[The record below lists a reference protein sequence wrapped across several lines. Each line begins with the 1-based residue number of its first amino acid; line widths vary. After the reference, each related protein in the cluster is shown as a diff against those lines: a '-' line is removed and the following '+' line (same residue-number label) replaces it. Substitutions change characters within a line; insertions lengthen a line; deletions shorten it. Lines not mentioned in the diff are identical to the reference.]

1 MMIDLDEFK
10 PINDTFGHH
19 TGDHTLV
26 QVSDLLR
33 ACARE
38 ADTVF
43 RWGGDEFLVVG
54 EVRDPN
60 DLSLLAERFRRSI
73 ADHRFDPKY
82 GKALRLSGSI
92 GIAAYPYAQDNPGV
106 ASWEQVADVADLAAL
121 LAKTHGK
128 NAWVATKG
136 TADLTASQMQRV
148 KNNFELLIE
157 SGRIVAVTSDMDVPL
172 KGAFRAG

>member
-43 RWGGDEFLVVG
+43 RWGGDEFLIVG
-54 EVRDPN
+54 EVRDRN
-60 DLSLLAERFRRSI
+60 DMALLAERIRLTI
-73 ADHRFDPKY
+73 AEHRFDPKY
-82 GKALRLSGSI
+82 GKALRLSASI
-92 GIAAYPYAQDNPGV
+92 GAAAYPFCLENPGV
-106 ASWEQVADVADLAAL
+106 ASWEQVADIADLAAL

-128 NAWVATKG
+128 NAWVTTHG
-136 TADLTASQMQRV
+136 TADLTATQVQRI

-157 SGRIVAVTSDMDVPL
+157 SGRIIAVTSDMDVPL
-172 KGAFRAG
+172 RGAFRSG